1 MDRIIVSLK
10 EMMMGN
16 STKSVSPYSDVGEPV
31 LAPKRDSKLLRNS
44 VIVAVAI
51 YVSYLFFGYL
61 LKDDPEAILFYSDWI
76 LFPINAIMT
85 ICLFYAARLSKEV
98 SRKVFLAWL
107 MIAVGELCFTIGDA
121 SWAYIETVQKLDPFP
136 SPADIPNLLFYLFL
150 AIGLL
155 LLPSAIHSKRD
166 RIKMGMDTSIIVIT
180 SALFFWPIIIEP
192 TIGQIIESD
201 TLTIALSLAYPI
213 LDLVLL
219 FFVAHL
225 LFRKLNLPGHE
236 ALKFLVLGC
245 CIFIATDTI
254 YMSQDLEGTYQPGG
268 FVDSGYVA
276 VYLLMGLAAISQV
289 KAVKNGD
296 FKSNPHFEARYDQNA
311 WPSYLPY
318 LCAVGAFFM
327 LIWAHN
333 NTITFSFTAIM
344 ASVGIIVSLV
354 IVRQI
359 LLLNEN
365 AELYGGAQQEIM
377 ERKRAEQ
384 EIIRLNEGLEERVKL
399 RTFEL
404 EAANRDLIIA
414 KERAES
420 FTRAKSEFLANMSH
434 EIRTPMNAVI
444 GMTGLLLETDLK
456 SEQRDFLETIQKS
469 GNGLLTIINDILDYS
484 KIDGEK
490 LELESHPFDLRGC
503 IEDSLDLVAA
513 RASEKGLEL
522 AYFLEDGFPVKVEGD
537 VTRLRQVLVNLLGN
551 AVKFTEK
558 GEVTVSASSKPV
570 EEGKIELHFAVK
582 DTGIGISLENQG
594 KLFQSFTQVDSSITR
609 NYGGTGLGLA
619 ISWKLVEL
627 MGGRIWTESEEGKGS
642 TFHFIIVA
650 ESPSF
655 EKETLDSRLAGK
667 RVLVIDDSDSACKM
681 LLAAA
686 RSVNVVASMASSLA
700 EARAKFEGEAFDIV
714 ILDAVM
720 NDLGGRD
727 LARDIKSVKCGP
739 ARLLLLAPV
748 GYQTTSKVQ
757 ADGWL
762 TKPVRSLA
770 LRNILIKLVSPRELE
785 KAKAELS
792 GPNAADIQQQQQQQK
807 QQQLSLRILMAEDN
821 PVNQKVALS
830 MLKRLG
836 YKADVATNGVE
847 VLQAL
852 KKKPYD
858 VVLMDVQMPEMD
870 GLEATRRIRGSG
882 LNTRIIAMTA
892 HALEGDRDE
901 CLQAGMN
908 EYITKPISMEE
919 LRKVLEVC
927 GESCAAAG

>member
-16 STKSVSPYSDVGEPV
+16 STKSVSSYSDVGEPV

-686 RSVNVVASMASSLA
+686 RSINVVASMASSLA
-700 EARAKFEGEAFDIV
+700 EARAKLEGGAFDIV

-727 LARDIKSVKCGP
+727 LARDIKSGKCGP

>member
-1 MDRIIVSLK
+1 MDKIIVSHK

-16 STKSVSPYSDVGEPV
+16 STKSVSYSDVGEPV

-76 LFPINAIMT
+76 PFPINIVMT

-98 SRKVFLAWL
+98 NRKVFLAWL
-107 MIAVGELCFTIGDA
+107 MIALGELCFTMGDA
-121 SWAYIETVQKLDPFP
+121 SWAYIETIQRKDPL
-136 SPADIPNLLFYLFL
+136 SSAANIPNLLTYLFFM
-150 AIGLL
+150 IGLL
-155 LLPSAIHSKRD
+155 LLPSAIHSLRD
-166 RIKMGMDTSIIVIT
+166 RIKMGLDTIIIIITSI
-180 SALFFWPIIIEP
+180 LFFWPLMIEP
-192 TIGQIIESD
+192 TIDQNIQADSLIV
-201 TLTIALSLAYPI
+201 ALSLAYPI
-213 LDLVLL
+213 LDLLLL

-236 ALKFLVLGC
+236 ALKILVLGC

-254 YMSQDLEGTYQPGG
+254 LLSQDLRGTYLPGS
-268 FVDSGYVA
+268 FVDSGYIA
-276 VYLLMGLAAISQV
+276 VYLLMGLAAIAQV
-289 KAVKNGD
+289 EAAKRGD
-296 FKSNPHFEARYDQNA
+296 FSSNLRVEARYDQNA

-318 LCAVGAFFM
+318 LCVVGAFSM
-327 LIWAHN
+327 LIWDH
-333 NTITFSFTAIM
+333 FSDLALSFAVLST
-344 ASVGIIVSLV
+344 SVGIIVGLV

-399 RTFEL
+399 RTSEL
-404 EAANRDLIIA
+404 EAANRDLLIA
-414 KERAES
+414 KEKAES

-469 GNGLLTIINDILDYS
+469 GNGLLTIINDILDFS

-513 RASEKGLEL
+513 RAAEKGLEL
-522 AYFLEDGFPVKVEGD
+522 AYFLEDGFPEKVVGD

-558 GEVTVSASSKPV
+558 GEVTLSASSKPV

-642 TFHFIIVA
+642 TFYFTITA

-655 EKETLDSRLAGK
+655 KEETPDSKLAGK
-667 RVLVIDDSDSACKM
+667 RVLVVDDIDSARKM
-681 LLAAA
+681 LVTSA
-686 RSVNVVASMASSLA
+686 RSMNLVASMSSSLA
-700 EARAKFEGEAFDIV
+700 EARAKLEGETFDIV
-714 ILDAVM
+714 ILDTVM
-720 NDLGGRD
+720 KDLDGRD
-727 LARDIKSVKCGP
+727 LARDIKSGKYGP

-748 GYQTTSKVQ
+748 GYRTTSKVQ

-785 KAKAELS
+785 KVKAEIA
-792 GPNAADIQQQQQQQK
+792 GPNAADMKQEQQK

-830 MLKRLG
+830 MLKKLG
-836 YKADVATNGVE
+836 YKADVATNGLE

-852 KKKPYD
+852 QIKPYD

-870 GLEATRRIRGSG
+870 GLEATRSIRRSG

-892 HALEGDRDE
+892 HALEGDREE

-927 GESCAAAG
+927 GENCAAAG